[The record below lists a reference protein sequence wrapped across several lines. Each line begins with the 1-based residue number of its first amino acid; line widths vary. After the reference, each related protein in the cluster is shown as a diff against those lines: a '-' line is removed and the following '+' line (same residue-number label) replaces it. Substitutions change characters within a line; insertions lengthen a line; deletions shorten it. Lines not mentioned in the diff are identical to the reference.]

1 LFSRAEGGFY
11 QHILSYN
18 SQKGA
23 ANLRHL
29 FKSSSNDYPAGVR
42 FSCISQVS
50 PVYTIGV
57 WIARNLPP

>member
-1 LFSRAEGGFY
+1 LAHRIHKKVPQTCDTS
-11 QHILSYN
+11 LSLL
-18 SQKGA
+18 QMI
-23 ANLRHL
+23 
-29 FKSSSNDYPAGVR
+29 YPAGVR